1 MTEAD
6 LYTIVKVARNEDL
19 AEQIGRDRYFDLV
32 DHNKVRSF
40 RIKRWTPFN
49 LFKEEVAKEFGIPIQ
64 FQRFWLW
71 AKRQNNTYRPHRHVK
86 PQQEAQ
92 PVGRLRAPKAND
104 AELNLFLEVEHSRRG
119 LPKIPPTVCSD
130 DILLFFKLYDPLKEE
145 LRYVGRFY
153 VKADGMP
160 VDILAKINRC
170 DPVDKMVTFRDSQLG
185 NGDIICFQ
193 ISLEDESRGQ
203 CGHPNVPSFLEYV
216 YHHQGVTHVYFAVVT
231 LNLPRVLK
239 F

>member
-92 PVGRLRAPKAND
+92 P
-104 AELNLFLEVEHSRRG
+104 G